1 MSAELIPSL
10 LEENLSQ
17 LSKRL
22 KAIREITDWVHL
34 DVCDGL
40 FVPATTVAIEDL
52 RALAYPANVELHLMV
67 NNPQQ
72 MVADIGFM
80 RAKRIV
86 FHPGTADSDTQ
97 VIRTIQQA
105 GAKAGL
111 ALEYMTD
118 TKSVED
124 ALFAADFIVVM
135 PIHAGRQGQQF
146 HPEALELI
154 QKIRVLVPNTPI
166 EVDGAMN
173 PETIPAVIGSGASII
188 NVGSYLW
195 SAPEL
200 EDRWRECQ
208 AVISELR
215 TKN

>member
-97 VIRTIQQA
+97 VIRTIQHS

-118 TKSVED
+118 TESVED

-173 PETIPAVIGSGASII
+173 PETIPSVIGSGASII

-195 SAPEL
+195 STL
-200 EDRWRECQ
+200 GLIDRWRECQ

>member
-22 KAIREITDWVHL
+22 KAISEITDWVHL

-40 FVPATTVAIEDL
+40 FVSSKTVAIEDL
-52 RALAYPANVELHLMV
+52 HALGYPNNVELHLMV
-67 NNPQQ
+67 NNPRE
-72 MVADIGFM
+72 MVEDLSFI

-86 FHPGTADSDTQ
+86 FHTGTTDSDSA
-97 VIRTIQQA
+97 VIRDIQRG

-146 HPEALELI
+146 HQEALELI
-154 QKIRVLVPNTPI
+154 QKIRVLVPNTPV

-173 PETIPAVIGSGASII
+173 PETIPSVIGAGASII

-195 SAPEL
+195 STPEL
-200 EDRWRECQ
+200 KDRWRECQ
-208 AVISELR
+208 KAVTR
-215 TKN
+215 DK

>member
-17 LSKRL
+17 LTKRL
-22 KAIREITDWVHL
+22 KAISEITDWVHL
-34 DVCDGL
+34 DVCDGS
-40 FVPATTVAIEDL
+40 FVPTTTVVIEDL
-52 RALAYPANVELHLMV
+52 RALAYPKNVELHLMV

-72 MVADIGFM
+72 IVADMGFIH
-80 RAKRIV
+80 AKRIV

-111 ALEYMTD
+111 ALEYMAD

-146 HPEALELI
+146 HQEALELI
-154 QKIRVLVPNTPI
+154 QKIRALVPNTPV

-173 PETIPAVIGSGASII
+173 PETIPSVIGSGASII

-195 SAPEL
+195 STPEL
-200 EDRWRECQ
+200 KDRWRECQ
-208 AVISELR
+208 IALQ
-215 TKN
+215 K

>member
-10 LEENLSQ
+10 LEENLPQ
-17 LSKRL
+17 LIARL
-22 KAIREITDWVHL
+22 KALREVSDRVHL

-40 FVPATTVAIEDL
+40 FVPSTTVALEDL
-52 RALAYPANVELHLMV
+52 RSLEYPANVELHLMV
-67 NNPQQ
+67 NDPQRL
-72 MVADIGFM
+72 VADLGFI
-80 RAKRIV
+80 RAQRIV
-86 FHPGTADSDTQ
+86 FHPGTGDSDTQ

-146 HPEALELI
+146 HQEALELI
-154 QKIRVLVPNTPI
+154 QKIRVLVPHTPV

-173 PETIPAVIGSGASII
+173 PETIPWVIRSGASII

-195 SAPEL
+195 STPEL
-200 EDRWRECQ
+200 KDRWRECEIALQ
-208 AVISELR
+208 
-215 TKN
+215 K